1 MSGSGYLAR
10 MHPWGRR
17 ARSARNWFAGGLAA
31 TALVVGAGGPAGAAA
46 LAKKGPDPATWT
58 TRVCTEMVDFQAAA
72 LDAHEALWT
81 ATGTPPADRTAQK
94 ATVKAF
100 RSALAP
106 VRARLITLDRTLG
119 RAAPTGRGGVAA
131 RDVLREGLAPVGDA
145 FATAEQ
151 QVADLRTVS
160 PTKLPRATGRV
171 LHTLDRSIDR
181 ATKPLTRAEKTVR
194 RSSVGPSV
202 SEQAICRSVGF
213 EWAMLPTPEG
223 VDATP
228 PPPAT
233 TPAAPGSADLVAPK
247 LLLPGRYRPPAEIAS
262 LAAQTE
268 MTGRS
273 RTFFYGA
280 MPAVETGTSFVTD
293 CPAADAA
300 NSQILGCYHDGRI
313 YVLAVNRPEL
323 AQVVMVTAAH
333 EMLHAVYD
341 ALPADTRADAD
352 AMTSGYYATTTD
364 DRLKRIVAQYDARA
378 PENRPNELH
387 SLIPT
392 QVAAL
397 TSDLDAY
404 YAPYFRDRAP
414 VLAAYD
420 QYISVFEGL
429 IDQYDALKA
438 QLDDLRARITDLRNQ
453 SDAAAGEANRLAG
466 QIDALRAQGRFAES
480 NTLVGPQ
487 NAAVSRA
494 QSLNAAANG
503 LVAEYNAVVDQI
515 NAVAAQLGGLESAL
529 RPLG

>member
-1 MSGSGYLAR
+1 MKPR
-10 MHPWGRR
+10 GRR
-17 ARSARNWFAGGLAA
+17 VRNWFAGGFTAA
-31 TALVVGAGGPAGAAA
+31 ALVVTASGPAGAAA
-46 LAKKGPDPATWT
+46 VAKKGPDPATWT
-58 TRVCTEMVDFQAAA
+58 TRVCTQMVDFQAAA

-81 ATGTPPADRTAQK
+81 ATATPPADRAAQK

-100 RSALAP
+100 RTALAP
-106 VRARLITLDRTLG
+106 VRARLTTLDRTLG
-119 RAAPTGRGGVAA
+119 RAAPTGRKGVAA
-131 RDVLREGLAPVGDA
+131 RDVLRDGLAPVGDA
-145 FATAEQ
+145 FATAQEQ
-151 QVADLRTVS
+151 VGDLRTV
-160 PTKLPRATGRV
+160 PTTRFPRATSKV
-171 LHTLDRSIDR
+171 LLTLDRSIDR
-181 ATKPLTRAEKTVR
+181 ATKPLTRAGKTVGK
-194 RSSVGPSV
+194 SSVGPSL
-202 SEQAICRSVGF
+202 SEQAICRAVGF
-213 EWAMLPTPEG
+213 EWSVLATSDG
-223 VDATP
+223 ADVTP

-233 TPAAPGSADLVAPK
+233 TPDVPGSADLVAPK

-262 LAAQTE
+262 LAAQTA

-280 MPAVETGTSFVTD
+280 MPAVETGTPFATD

-300 NSQILGCYHDGRI
+300 NSQILGCFHDGRI

-323 AQVVMVTAAH
+323 ARVVMVTAAH

-352 AMTSGYYATTTD
+352 AMTSSYFVTTTD
-364 DRLKRIVAQYDARA
+364 ERLKRIVAQYDLRA
-378 PENRPNELH
+378 PANRPNELH

-392 QVAAL
+392 QVPTL
-397 TSDLDAY
+397 TPELDAY
-404 YAPYFRDRAP
+404 YAPYFRDRGP

-420 QYISVFEGL
+420 EYISVFEGL
-429 IDQYDALKA
+429 ISQYDGLKA
-438 QLDDLRARITDLRNQ
+438 QLEDLRARIADLRSQ
-453 SDAAAGEANRLAG
+453 SDGAAGEANRLAG